1 MSAIFKEPS
10 TGLLAGGVVLFAMA
24 GFGLFNWYIAWQ
36 PLVEFKSAS
45 GTFLSAECVEISP
58 SGGNRRGTT
67 LWAQPK
73 LAYQFEYQNSSIS
86 CSQWGRNKHAAFPK
100 MAQCSTY
107 ISSLANERLLV
118 WFDEK
123 KPTQC
128 VLDKSVPWPLLEL
141 AFLGISA
148 LLVSF
153 GSISKARPSSD
164 SAGKKSN

>member
-1 MSAIFKEPS
+1 MSAIFKDPS
-10 TGLLAGGVVLFAMA
+10 IGLLTGGAVLFAMA

-73 LAYQFEYQNSSIS
+73 LAYQFEYQNRSIS

-100 MAQCSTY
+100 MVQCSTY
-107 ISSLANERLLV
+107 ISSLSNERLLV

-123 KPTQC
+123 EPTQC

-148 LLVSF
+148 LLVIF